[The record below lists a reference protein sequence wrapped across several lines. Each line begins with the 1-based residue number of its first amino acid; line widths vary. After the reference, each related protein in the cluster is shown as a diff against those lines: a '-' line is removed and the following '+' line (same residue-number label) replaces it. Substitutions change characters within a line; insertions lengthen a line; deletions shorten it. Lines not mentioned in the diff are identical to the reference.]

1 MRTNDAVSG
10 AIAAALGAALIVAS
24 LDLSPLPRQV
34 YGAGTF
40 PKVTGALLLLVGG
53 LLVVRGLRSR
63 QSWIRWTAKVPLQ
76 AFLKALGAVVA
87 SVTAY
92 ILLTPVLGF
101 PIMAVV
107 ILSLLFQV
115 YYRRGWVLS
124 MSIAALSTAAIW
136 GLFAQMLHV
145 PLEPGLLEWVL
156 YP

>member
-1 MRTNDAVSG
+1 M
-10 AIAAALGAALIVAS
+10 
-24 LDLSPLPRQV
+24 
-34 YGAGTF
+34 
-40 PKVTGALLLLVGG
+40 TGVLLLLVGG
-53 LLVVRGLRSR
+53 LLVVKGLRDR
-63 QSWIRWTAKVPLQ
+63 QPWIRWTAKVPLR

-101 PIMAVV
+101 PVVALV

-124 MSIAALSTAAIW
+124 VSIAGISTAAIW
-136 GLFAQMLHV
+136 GLFAQMLYV

>member
-24 LDLSPLPRQV
+24 ADLSPLPRQV

-40 PKVTGALLLLVGG
+40 PTVTGVLLLLVGG
-53 LLVVRGLRSR
+53 LLVVKGLRDR
-63 QSWIRWTAKVPLQ
+63 QPWIRWTAKVPLR

-101 PIMAVV
+101 PVVALV

-124 MSIAALSTAAIW
+124 VSIAGISTAAIW
-136 GLFAQMLHV
+136 GLFAQMLYV
-145 PLEPGLLEWVL
+145 PLEPGLLAWVL

>member
-24 LDLSPLPRQV
+24 ADLSPLPRQV

-40 PKVTGALLLLVGG
+40 PTVAGVLLLLVGG
-53 LLVVRGLRSR
+53 LLVIKGLRDR
-63 QSWIRWTAKVPLQ
+63 QPWIRWAANVPLP

-101 PIMAVV
+101 PVVALV
-107 ILSLLFQV
+107 ILSFLIQV
-115 YYRRGWVLS
+115 YYRRGWV
-124 MSIAALSTAAIW
+124 MSVAIAAISTAAIW
-136 GLFAQMLHV
+136 GLFAQVLHV